1 MQNFEAEIKPQLHTA
16 LQELLQ
22 KEADGQQMLENS
34 LHIDYENAVQRVRDH
49 LKNMEI
55 VELAQLIISLD
66 ACNVE
71 MRKAFSLE
79 EKCIYFIYLITTYMF
94 DNLVRTPSG
103 RQHAHRMTHVK
114 SENSTLNSFS
124 HSIDF
129 IIFNCLFSCRNQN

>member
-1 MQNFEAEIKPQLHTA
+1 MMQNFEAEIKPQLQTA

-22 KEADGQQMLENS
+22 KEAEGQQMLENS

-55 VELAQLIISLD
+55 VELAQLIIALD

-94 DNLVRTPSG
+94 DNLVSSPSG
-103 RQHAHRMTHVK
+103 RQNAY
-114 SENSTLNSFS
+114 
-124 HSIDF
+124 
-129 IIFNCLFSCRNQN
+129 